1 MLVLILPLA
10 SSPSAN
16 SVGSTS
22 KIYKISFAFL
32 LDSTSHIHIHL
43 KCRILTQS
51 SRPCYCCLFLQTH
64 LILSSRLQ
72 SQSAFIVLFS
82 QPEIL
87 SKILL
92 PTLWLF
98 LSLQDIGLSVKHL
111 KRGLA

>member
-22 KIYKISFAFL
+22 KICQISFAFL
-32 LDSTSHIHIHL
+32 LDSTSHIHL

-51 SRPCYCCLFLQTH
+51 SRPCYCSLFLQTH

-82 QPEIL
+82 QPEIV
-87 SKILL
+87 SEILL

-98 LSLQDIGLSVKHL
+98 LSL
-111 KRGLA
+111 